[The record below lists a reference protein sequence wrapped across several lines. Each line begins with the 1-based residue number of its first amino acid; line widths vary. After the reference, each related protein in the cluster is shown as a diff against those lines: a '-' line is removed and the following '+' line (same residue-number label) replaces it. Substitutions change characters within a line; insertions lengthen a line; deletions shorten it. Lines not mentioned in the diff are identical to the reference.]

1 LVTTYHLDGIRID
14 TVPEVPKTC
23 WTQFRSAA
31 GVYTIG
37 EVFDGDM
44 GYVGGYL
51 SSLDAVLNYT
61 FYYWARDTIFNNKGM
76 INFRTYYS

>member
-1 LVTTYHLDGIRID
+1 MVTTYHLDGIRID
-14 TVPEVPKTC
+14 TVPEVPKTF

-51 SSLDAVLNYT
+51 S
-61 FYYWARDTIFNNKGM
+61 
-76 INFRTYYS
+76 